1 MCWLGHNNRNT
12 QFMGFLNLLAFG
24 YLSSI
29 GLVVYLYIFNKKKNI
44 VHVSSLIPW
53 DLLKEDT
60 VRSKVF
66 KIDLL
71 FVLQTLLILLLV
83 FFLAKPYIKSS
94 IINISGK
101 NIVLVVDSSASMQ
114 TVEDNETRFDKA
126 RSQALK
132 MISKLGQWDK
142 MMVISSNYSSTVVSN
157 FTDDKARLN
166 KTINDLMPKDTGTN
180 LDEGVSLGVSFLKNA
195 ERGEMYVLTD
205 RSASSINFTNLKSGN
220 IKFITFGKESA
231 NVAITSLDV
240 YQDMFKDYTEREAY
254 VTIKNYSNDSKTVRL
269 SVFLNDEIIMEE
281 ELELA
286 GNKQKTLSVMNL
298 SSPGILKAA
307 IQTDDFLSVD
317 NTAYAIISEIK
328 PINILLVS
336 DNYSLKDELAKIE
349 QSTHRIIVT
358 HIATSEYEQEV
369 IKDYDAAIFHKFIP
383 DNNPDINA
391 LYIMPYL
398 HSSNSQDEDVKDG
411 NTFSNVLISEHNL
424 VLPVRILD
432 WDNTHPTMRHL
443 TNLDNLNIKS
453 AFTMK
458 PPDWSVPLIKISDNL
473 NDSPIAFAGWY
484 EGKKI
489 MSLGFDLSD
498 FDFSK
503 SDGLRMLIM
512 TLNIIQWLNP
522 YEAVDNSK
530 LLTGGQ
536 YRLNYALTE
545 SIEIVTPENE
555 VLKYDVKEDATEEN
569 FVFNKI
575 EYTGEYKISG
585 TNLNNRFVA
594 NLFDANESRIAP
606 GSIDDEEFKFEEK
619 EAETLIKDEKTE
631 IGKYLL
637 LLVPFILFIEWLL
650 YHKKVRAGTA

>member
-1 MCWLGHNNRNT
+1 
-12 QFMGFLNLLAFG
+12 MGFLNLLAFG
-24 YLSSI
+24 YLASI
-29 GLVVYLYIFNKKKNI
+29 VLVVFFYIFNKEKNV

-53 DLLKEDT
+53 GILKEDI

-71 FVLQTLLILLLV
+71 FVLQTLLIILLV
-83 FFLAKPYIKSS
+83 FVLARPYLKSS

-101 NIVLVVDSSASMQ
+101 NVVLVVDSSASMQ
-114 TVEDNETRFDKA
+114 TVEGNETRFNMA
-126 RSQALK
+126 RSQALE
-132 MISKLGQWDK
+132 MIGKLGHEDK
-142 MMVISSNYSSTVVSN
+142 MMVISSNYSSRVVSD
-157 FTDDKARLN
+157 FTDDKAKLI
-166 KTINDLMPKDTGTN
+166 KTITDLMPKDTGTN

-220 IKFITFGKESA
+220 IKFITFGEESA

-240 YQDMFKDYTEREAY
+240 YQDMFKDYREREAY
-254 VTIKNYSNDSKTVRL
+254 VTIENYANDSKTVRL
-269 SVFLNDEIIMEE
+269 SIFLNDGIIMEE

-286 GNKQKTLSVMNL
+286 GNEQKTLSVMNL
-298 SSPGILKAA
+298 NAAGILKAS
-307 IQTDDFLSVD
+307 IQTDDLLLVD
-317 NTAYAIISEIK
+317 NTAYAIINEIK

-336 DNYSLKDELAKIE
+336 DNYRLRDELAKIE
-349 QSTHRIIVT
+349 QSTRRIIVT
-358 HIATSEYEQEV
+358 HLAASEYEQED
-369 IKDYDAAIFHKFIP
+369 IKNYDAAIFHKFYP
-383 DNNPDINA
+383 NTNPDINA
-391 LYIMPYL
+391 LYITPYL
-398 HSSNSQDEDVKDG
+398 YSSKEASAFRD
-411 NTFSNVLISEHNL
+411 VLISDHKLEL
-424 VLPVRILD
+424 TVRILD
-432 WDNTHPTMRHL
+432 WNATHPAMLHL
-443 TNLDNLNIKS
+443 TSLDDLNIES

-458 PPDWSVPLIKISDNL
+458 PPDWSMPLIKISDNL

-489 MSLGFDLSD
+489 ISLGFDLSD

-545 SIEIVTPENE
+545 SVEIVTPQNE
-555 VLKYDVKEDATEEN
+555 VLKYDATELN

-585 TNLNNRFVA
+585 TNFNDRFVA
-594 NLFDANESRIAP
+594 NFFDANESRIALEIT
-606 GSIDDEEFKFEEK
+606 GDEELKFEEK
-619 EAETLIKDEKTE
+619 EAETLIKDEKNE
-631 IGKYLL
+631 FGKYLL

-650 YHKKVRAGTA
+650 YHKKLRAGAV

>member
-1 MCWLGHNNRNT
+1 
-12 QFMGFLNLLAFG
+12 MGFLNLLAFG
-24 YLSSI
+24 YLASI
-29 GLVVYLYIFNKKKNI
+29 GLVVFFYIFNKKKNV

-53 DLLKEDT
+53 GILKENI

-71 FVLQTLLILLLV
+71 FLLQTLLIMLLV
-83 FFLAKPYIKSS
+83 FFLARPYLKSS

-101 NIVLVVDSSASMQ
+101 NVVLVVDSSASMQ
-114 TVEDNETRFDKA
+114 TVEGNETRFDMA
-126 RSQALK
+126 RSQALE
-132 MISKLGQWDK
+132 IIGKLGHEDK
-142 MMVISSNYSSTVVSN
+142 MMVISSNYSSRVVSD
-157 FTDDKARLN
+157 FTDDKAKLN
-166 KTINDLMPKDTGTN
+166 KTITDLIPKDTGTN

-220 IKFITFGKESA
+220 IKFITFGEESA

-240 YQDMFKDYTEREAY
+240 YQDMFKDYREREAY
-254 VTIKNYSNDSKTVRL
+254 VTIENYANDSKTVRL

-286 GNKQKTLSVMNL
+286 GNEQKTLSVMNL
-298 SSPGILKAA
+298 KAAGILKVS
-307 IQTDDFLSVD
+307 IQTDDLLLVD
-317 NTAYAIISEIK
+317 NTAYAIINEIK

-336 DNYSLKDELAKIE
+336 DNYRLRDELAKIE
-349 QSTHRIIVT
+349 QSTRRIIVT
-358 HIATSEYEQEV
+358 HIAASEYEQED
-369 IKDYDAAIFHKFIP
+369 IKNYDAAIFHKFYP
-383 DNNPDINA
+383 DTNPDINA
-391 LYIMPYL
+391 LYLTPYL
-398 HSSNSQDEDVKDG
+398 YSSKEASAFRD
-411 NTFSNVLISEHNL
+411 VLISDHKLEL
-424 VLPVRILD
+424 TVKILD
-432 WDNTHPTMRHL
+432 WNTTHPAMLHL
-443 TNLDNLNIKS
+443 TSLDDLNIES

-458 PPDWSVPLIKISDNL
+458 PPDWSMPLIKISDNL

-484 EGKKI
+484 EGRKI
-489 MSLGFDLSD
+489 ISLGFDLSD

-545 SIEIVTPENE
+545 SVEIVTPQNE
-555 VLKYDVKEDATEEN
+555 VLKYDVKDNATELN

-575 EYTGEYKISG
+575 EYTGEYKISS
-585 TNLNNRFVA
+585 TNFNDRFVA
-594 NLFDANESRIAP
+594 NFFDANESRIAP
-606 GSIDDEEFKFEEK
+606 EITGDEELKFEEK
-619 EAETLIKDEKTE
+619 EAETLIKDEKNE
-631 IGKYLL
+631 FGKYLL

-650 YHKKVRAGTA
+650 YHIKLRVGAV

>member
-1 MCWLGHNNRNT
+1 
-12 QFMGFLNLLAFG
+12 MGFLNLLAFG
-24 YLSSI
+24 YLASI
-29 GLVVYLYIFNKKKNI
+29 GLVVFLYIFNKKKNI

-53 DLLKEDT
+53 GVLNEDT

-71 FVLQTLLILLLV
+71 FLLQILLILLLV

-114 TVEDNETRFDKA
+114 TVEGNETRFDQA

-132 MISKLGQWDK
+132 MIGKLGQWDK
-142 MMVISSNYSSTVVSN
+142 MMVISSNYSSTVVCD
-157 FTDDKARLN
+157 FTNDKAKLN

-240 YQDMFKDYTEREAY
+240 YQDMFKDYSEREAY
-254 VTIKNYSNDSKTVRL
+254 VTIENYSNDSKTVRL

-281 ELELA
+281 KLELA
-286 GNKQKTLSVMNL
+286 SNEQKTLSVMHLN
-298 SSPGILKAA
+298 SPGILKAG

-317 NTAYAIISEIK
+317 NTAYAIINEIK

-369 IKDYDAAIFHKFIP
+369 VKDYDVAIFHKFIP
-383 DNNPDINA
+383 DNNPNINA
-391 LYIMPYL
+391 LYITPYL
-398 HSSNSQDEDVKDG
+398 HSPNSQDEDVKG
-411 NTFSNVLISEHNL
+411 STFGGVLISEHHL
-424 VLPVRILD
+424 VSPVKILD
-432 WDNTHPTMRHL
+432 WDNSHPTMLHL
-443 TNLDNLNIKS
+443 TNLDGLDIKS
-453 AFTMK
+453 AFVMK
-458 PPDWSVPLIKISDNL
+458 PPDWSIPLIKISDNL

-484 EGKKI
+484 KGKKI

-522 YEAVDNSK
+522 YEAVDNNK

-545 SIEIVTPENE
+545 NIEIVTPGNE
-555 VLKYDVKEDATEEN
+555 VLKYDAKEDATEEN

-585 TNLNNRFVA
+585 TNLNTRFVA
-594 NLFDANESRIAP
+594 NLFDVNESRIAP
-606 GSIDDEEFKFEEK
+606 GSIDGEELKFEEK
-619 EAETLIKDEKTE
+619 EAETLVKNGKTE

>member
-1 MCWLGHNNRNT
+1 
-12 QFMGFLNLLAFG
+12 MGFLNLLAFG
-24 YLSSI
+24 YLSLI

-53 DLLKEDT
+53 DILKEDT

-66 KIDLL
+66 KVDML

-83 FFLAKPYIKSS
+83 FFLAKPYLKSS

-114 TVEDNETRFDKA
+114 TVEGDETRFDMA
-126 RSQALK
+126 RFQALK
-132 MISKLGQWDK
+132 MIGKLGQSDK
-142 MMVISSNYSSTVVSN
+142 MMVISSNYSSRVVSD
-157 FTDDKARLN
+157 FTDDKTRLN
-166 KTINDLMPKDTGTN
+166 KTINDLMPTDTGTN
-180 LDEGVSLGVSFLKNA
+180 LDEGVSLGVSFLKNS

-220 IKFITFGKESA
+220 IKFITFGEESA

-254 VTIKNYSNDSKTVRL
+254 ATIENYSNDIKTVRL
-269 SVFLNDEIIMEE
+269 NVFLNDEIIMDEE
-281 ELELA
+281 FELA
-286 GNKQKTLSVMNL
+286 GNEQKTLSVMNL
-298 SSPGILKAA
+298 NAPGILKAS
-307 IQTDDFLSVD
+307 IQTDDFLLVD
-317 NTAYAIISEIK
+317 NTAYAIINEIK
-328 PINILLVS
+328 PVNILLVS

-349 QSTHRIIVT
+349 QGTHRIIVT
-358 HIATSEYEQEV
+358 HITTSEYEQEV
-369 IKDYDAAIFHKFIP
+369 IKNYDAAIFHKFIP
-383 DNNPDINA
+383 NNNPGINS
-391 LYIMPYL
+391 LYVTPYL
-398 HSSNSQDEDVKDG
+398 YSSSSQAEDVKEG
-411 NTFSNVLISEHNL
+411 SAFSNVLISEQNL
-424 VLPVRILD
+424 VSPVKVLD
-432 WDNTHPTMRHL
+432 WDTTHSTMLHL
-443 TNLDNLNIKS
+443 TNLDDLNIKS

-458 PPDWSVPLIKISDNL
+458 PPDWSTPLIKILDNL

-489 MSLGFDLSD
+489 ISLGFDLSD

-555 VLKYDVKEDATEEN
+555 ILKYDVKDSATEAN

-585 TNLNNRFVA
+585 TNFNNRFVA
-594 NLFDANESRIAP
+594 NLFDGNESKIAP
-606 GSIDDEEFKFEEK
+606 ESVDDEELIFEEK
-619 EAETLIKDEKTE
+619 EAETLIKDKKTE
-631 IGKYLL
+631 FGKYLL
-637 LLVPFILFIEWLL
+637 LLVPFMLLIEWLL

>member
-1 MCWLGHNNRNT
+1 
-12 QFMGFLNLLAFG
+12 MGFINLLAFG
-24 YLSSI
+24 YLASI
-29 GLVVYLYIFNKKKNI
+29 GLVVFLYIFNKKKNV

-53 DLLKEDT
+53 GILKEDT
-60 VRSKVF
+60 VHSKVF

-71 FVLQTLLILLLV
+71 FVLQTLLIILLV
-83 FFLAKPYIKSS
+83 FFLAKPYLKSS

-101 NIVLVVDSSASMQ
+101 NVVLVVDSSASMQ

-126 RSQALK
+126 RTQALK
-132 MISKLGQWDK
+132 MIGKLGQEDK
-142 MMVISSNYSSTVVSN
+142 MMIISSNYSSRVVSD
-157 FTDDKARLN
+157 FTDDKAKLN
-166 KTINDLMPKDTGTN
+166 KTITDLLPKDTGTN

-220 IKFITFGKESA
+220 IKFITFGEASD

-240 YQDMFKDYTEREAY
+240 YQDMFKDYREREAY
-254 VTIKNYSNDSKTVRL
+254 VTIENYANDSKTVRL
-269 SVFLNDEIIMEE
+269 SVLLNDEIIMEE

-286 GNKQKTLSVMNL
+286 GNEQKTLSVMNL
-298 SSPGILKAA
+298 NAAGILKAS
-307 IQTDDFLSVD
+307 IQTDDSLLVD
-317 NTAYAIISEIK
+317 NTAYAIINEIK

-336 DNYSLKDELAKIE
+336 DNYRLKDELAKIE
-349 QSTHRIIVT
+349 QSTRRIIVT
-358 HIATSEYEQEV
+358 HIAKSEYEQED
-369 IKDYDAAIFHKFIP
+369 IKNYDAAIFHKFYP
-383 DNNPDINA
+383 NTNPDINA
-391 LYIMPYL
+391 LYITPYL
-398 HSSNSQDEDVKDG
+398 YSSKEASAFHD
-411 NTFSNVLISEHNL
+411 VLISDHKLEL
-424 VLPVRILD
+424 TVKILD
-432 WDNTHPTMRHL
+432 WDTTHPAMLHL
-443 TNLDNLNIKS
+443 TSLDDLNIES

-484 EGKKI
+484 EGKKMI
-489 MSLGFDLSD
+489 SLGFDLSD

-536 YRLNYALTE
+536 YRLNYALAE
-545 SIEIVTPENE
+545 SIEIVTPQNE
-555 VLKYDVKEDATEEN
+555 ILKYDVKDDSTESK

-575 EYTGEYKISG
+575 DYTGEYKISG
-585 TNLNNRFVA
+585 TNFNSRFVA

-606 GSIDDEEFKFEEK
+606 ETISDEELKFEEK
-619 EAETLIKDEKTE
+619 EAETLIKDEKNE
-631 IGKYLL
+631 FGKYFL
-637 LLVPFILFIEWLL
+637 LLVPFILLIEWLL
-650 YHKKVRAGTA
+650 YHKKVRSGTA

>member
-1 MCWLGHNNRNT
+1 
-12 QFMGFLNLLAFG
+12 MGFLNLLAFG
-24 YLSSI
+24 YLSLI

-53 DLLKEDT
+53 GILKEDT

-71 FVLQTLLILLLV
+71 FLLQILLILLLV
-83 FFLAKPYIKSS
+83 FFLAKPYLKSS

-114 TVEDNETRFDKA
+114 TVEGDETRFDMA

-132 MISKLGQWDK
+132 MIGKLGQSDK
-142 MMVISSNYSSTVVSN
+142 MMVISSNYSSRVVSD
-157 FTDDKARLN
+157 FTDDKTRLN
-166 KTINDLMPKDTGTN
+166 KTINDLMPMDTGTN
-180 LDEGVSLGVSFLKNA
+180 LDEGVSLGVSFLKNT

-220 IKFITFGKESA
+220 IKFITFGEESA

-254 VTIKNYSNDSKTVRL
+254 ATIENYSNDIKTVRL
-269 SVFLNDEIIMEE
+269 NVFLNDEIIMDKEF
-281 ELELA
+281 ELA
-286 GNKQKTLSVMNL
+286 GNEQKTLSVMNL
-298 SSPGILKAA
+298 NAPGILKAS
-307 IQTDDFLSVD
+307 IQTDDFLLVD
-317 NTAYAIISEIK
+317 NTAYAIINEIK

-349 QSTHRIIVT
+349 QGTHRIIVT
-358 HIATSEYEQEV
+358 HITTSEYEQEV
-369 IKDYDAAIFHKFIP
+369 IKNYDAAIFHKFIP
-383 DNNPDINA
+383 DNNPGINS
-391 LYIMPYL
+391 LYVTPYL
-398 HSSNSQDEDVKDG
+398 YSSSSQAEDVKEG
-411 NTFSNVLISEHNL
+411 SAFSNVLISEHNL
-424 VLPVRILD
+424 VSPVKVLD
-432 WDNTHPTMRHL
+432 WDTTHSTMLHL
-443 TNLDNLNIKS
+443 TNLDDLNIKS

-458 PPDWSVPLIKISDNL
+458 PPDWSTPLIKISDNL

-489 MSLGFDLSD
+489 ISLGFDLSD

-545 SIEIVTPENE
+545 SIEIVTPANE
-555 VLKYDVKEDATEEN
+555 ILEYDVKDNATEAN
-569 FVFNKI
+569 FIFNKI

-585 TNLNNRFVA
+585 TNFNNRFVA
-594 NLFDANESRIAP
+594 NLFDGNESKIAP
-606 GSIDDEEFKFEEK
+606 ESVDDEELIFEEK
-619 EAETLIKDEKTE
+619 EAETLIKDKKTE
-631 IGKYLL
+631 FGKYLL
-637 LLVPFILFIEWLL
+637 LLVPFMLLIEWLL

>member
-1 MCWLGHNNRNT
+1 
-12 QFMGFLNLLAFG
+12 MGFLNLLAFG
-24 YLSSI
+24 YLASI
-29 GLVVYLYIFNKKKNI
+29 GLVVFLYIFNKKKNI

-53 DLLKEDT
+53 DVLSEDT

-71 FVLQTLLILLLV
+71 FLLQILLILLLV
-83 FFLAKPYIKSS
+83 FFLAKPYLKSS

-114 TVEDNETRFDKA
+114 TVEGNETRFDKA

-132 MISKLGQWDK
+132 MIGKLGQWDK
-142 MMVISSNYSSTVVSN
+142 MMVISSNYSSTVVSD
-157 FTDDKARLN
+157 FTDDKVRLN
-166 KTINDLMPKDTGTN
+166 KTINDLVPKDTGTN
-180 LDEGVSLGVSFLKNA
+180 LDEGVSLGISFLKNA

-205 RSASSINFTNLKSGN
+205 RSASSINFINLKSGN

-254 VTIKNYSNDSKTVRL
+254 VTVENYSNGSKTVRL

-286 GNKQKTLSVMNL
+286 GNEQKTLSVMNL
-298 SSPGILKAA
+298 NSPGILKAD

-317 NTAYAIISEIK
+317 NTAYAIINKIK

-349 QSTHRIIVT
+349 QGTHRIIVT

-369 IKDYDAAIFHKFIP
+369 VKDYDAAIFHKFIP
-383 DNNPDINA
+383 DNNPNINA
-391 LYIMPYL
+391 LYIAPYL
-398 HSSNSQDEDVKDG
+398 YSPNSQDEDVDG
-411 NTFSNVLISEHNL
+411 STFSSVLISEHHL
-424 VLPVRILD
+424 ISRVKILD
-432 WDNTHPTMRHL
+432 WDNSHPTMRHL
-443 TNLDNLNIKS
+443 TNLDDLDIKS
-453 AFTMK
+453 AFAMK
-458 PPDWSVPLIKISDNL
+458 PPDWSIPLIKISDNL

-489 MSLGFDLSD
+489 ISLGFDLSD

-545 SIEIVTPENE
+545 SIEIVTPGNE
-555 VLKYDVKEDATEEN
+555 VLEYDVKEDATEEN

-585 TNLNNRFVA
+585 TNLNTRFVA

-606 GSIDDEEFKFEEK
+606 GSTDGEEFKFEEK
-619 EAETLIKDEKTE
+619 EVETLIKDEKTE

-650 YHKKVRAGTA
+650 YHKKVRAGTV

>member
-1 MCWLGHNNRNT
+1 
-12 QFMGFLNLLAFG
+12 MGFLNLLAFG
-24 YLSSI
+24 YLSLI
-29 GLVVYLYIFNKKKNI
+29 GLVVFLYIFNKKKNI

-53 DLLKEDT
+53 DVLKEDS
-60 VRSKVF
+60 VRSRVF

-71 FVLQTLLILLLV
+71 FVLQILLILLLV
-83 FFLAKPYIKSS
+83 FFLARPYLKSI

-101 NIVLVVDSSASMQ
+101 NIVLVIDSSASMQ
-114 TVEDNETRFDKA
+114 TIEDNETRFDKA

-132 MISKLGQWDK
+132 MIGKLGQSDK
-142 MMVISSNYSSTVVSN
+142 MMVISSDYSSRVVSD

-166 KTINDLMPKDTGTN
+166 KTINDLTPKDTGTN
-180 LDEGVSLGVSFLKNA
+180 LDEGVSLGVSFLKNVK
-195 ERGEMYVLTD
+195 RGEMYVLTD

-220 IKFITFGKESA
+220 IKFITFGEESA

-240 YQDMFKDYTEREAY
+240 YQDMFKEYTEREAY
-254 VTIKNYSNDSKTVRL
+254 VTIVNYSNDSKAVRL

-286 GNKQKTLSVMNL
+286 GNEQKTLSVLNL
-298 SSPGILKAA
+298 NASGILKAS
-307 IQTDDFLSVD
+307 IDTDDFLLVD
-317 NTAYAIISEIK
+317 NTAYAIINEIK

-336 DNYSLKDELAKIE
+336 DNYSLKDELQKIE
-349 QSTHRIIVT
+349 KSTHRIIVT
-358 HIATSEYEQEV
+358 HIATSEYEQED
-369 IKDYDAAIFHKFIP
+369 INDYDAAIFHKFIP
-383 DNNPDINA
+383 NSNPGINS
-391 LYIMPYL
+391 LYITPYL
-398 HSSNSQDEDVKDG
+398 HSTNSQAEGVQEG
-411 NTFSNVLISEHNL
+411 NTFSNVLIGEHNL
-424 VLPVRILD
+424 VLPVKILD
-432 WDNTHPTMRHL
+432 WDNTHPVMLHL
-443 TNLDNLNIKS
+443 NSLDDLNIKS
-453 AFTMK
+453 AFAMK
-458 PPDWSVPLIKISDNL
+458 PPDWSVPLITISDIV
-473 NDSPIAFAGWY
+473 NDASIAFAGWY

-489 MSLGFDLSD
+489 ISLGFDLSD

-522 YEAVDNSK
+522 YEAVDNSM

-555 VLKYDVKEDATEEN
+555 IFKYDAKGGAAEAN

-585 TNLNNRFVA
+585 ANLNSRFVA

-606 GSIDDEEFKFEEK
+606 ESTDGEELKFEEK

-631 IGKYLL
+631 FGKYLL